1 MMAYP
6 VRIWMKFVSGI
17 EYDNTAD
24 AEKLV
29 VNHAGNNEIIFE
41 FWDYEGKRGE
51 MTMPTRVATILSR
64 SIMLCVEGPLDHIA
78 IDL

>member
-1 MMAYP
+1 MSYP
-6 VRIWMKFVSGI
+6 VRTWIKLVSGV
-17 EYDNTAD
+17 EYDIAVD

-29 VNHAGNNEIIFE
+29 VRHEEENGIAFE

-51 MTMPTRVATILSR
+51 MTMPTKTAMVLCR
-64 SIMLCVEGPLDHIA
+64 SIMLCVEGSLDHIG